1 MTGILFIVI
10 YSAQRHFTKSH
21 SDESQANECHSAE
34 SHAHE
39 CYYTKLHL
47 SDCRFAKCH
56 SAKCHSDDY
65 LMPFCQVSFYSMQLT
80 VCLNAMLV

>member
-1 MTGILFIVI
+1 MMKHLAIFRC
-10 YSAQRHFTKSH
+10 AECH
-21 SDESQANECHSAE
+21 SNKCHSAE

-39 CYYTKLHL
+39 CYYTERHL